1 MLIVVG
7 GIAPVATGQLG
18 RTDRLS
24 GNNWAGIR
32 TRTTTRSDETWSSA
46 HRAGG
51 EWITAGGIVMM
62 VTGIAVVFVDDET
75 TAATVSL
82 VGVVIVV
89 GLTLVGGWLG
99 QRVARNT
106 A

>member
-1 MLIVVG
+1 
-7 GIAPVATGQLG
+7 
-18 RTDRLS
+18 
-24 GNNWAGIR
+24 
-32 TRTTTRSDETWSSA
+32 
-46 HRAGG
+46 
-51 EWITAGGIVMM
+51 MM

-89 GLTLVGGWLG
+89 GLPLVGGWLG